1 MSDIKKPLYA
11 KEEMGRLVKW
21 FFGLPLIFVIYILL
35 SLLMPSGA
43 SGLRM
48 MLGMNIISYIV
59 FILVTVLVVSRFLKF
74 PFRNMIAYGRAFSA
88 KYLALG
94 FFPMFALSM
103 GTSFLWKAMQPEAFV
118 FSLQPGW
125 PLDFAL
131 SLVLVILAAFLE
143 EVLCRAYVAFFVK
156 DNLETRPGKKLIYCL
171 ASAALFA
178 ILHFQNPEVHGV
190 GAVYAM
196 VFYFIMGFALMAVYL
211 RTGGIEAVLGIHI
224 ANNLISAWFFT
235 YNNSALTTNA
245 IFTQI
250 TEIGPLSLI
259 QAVFCI
265 VASIMILLLCIRKT
279 PSINSGEQL

>member
-74 PFRNMIAYGRAFSA
+74 PFRNMIAYERAFSA

-94 FFPMFALSM
+94 FFPMFALGL
-103 GTSFLWKAMQPEAFV
+103 GTSFLWEALQPEAFV

-131 SLVLVILAAFLE
+131 SLALVILAAFLE

-156 DNLETRPGKKLIYCL
+156 DNLETRTGKKLIYCL

-196 VFYFIMGFALMAVYL
+196 VFYFIMGFALMAVYM
-211 RTGGIEAVLGIHI
+211 RTRGIEAVLGIHV
-224 ANNLISAWFFT
+224 ANNLINAWFFT

-245 IFTQI
+245 IFSQI

-265 VASIMILLLCIRKT
+265 VASIMILLLCTRKT

>member
-35 SLLMPSGA
+35 SLLMPAGA
-43 SGLRM
+43 ASLRM

-74 PFRNMIAYGRAFSA
+74 PFRKMIASESFFSA
-88 KYLALG
+88 RYLALG
-94 FFPMFALSM
+94 FFPMLGLCL
-103 GTSFLWKAMQPEAFV
+103 GTSFLWKALQPGAFV

-131 SLVLVILAAFLE
+131 SLILVILAAFLE
-143 EVLCRAYVAFFVK
+143 ELLCRAYVAYFVK
-156 DNLETRPGKKLIYCL
+156 DTLETRPGKKLIYCL

-178 ILHFQNPEVHGV
+178 ILHFQNPEVHGA

-211 RTGGIEAVLGIHI
+211 GTGGIEVVLGIHI
-224 ANNLISAWFFT
+224 ANNLTSAWFFT
-235 YNNSALTTNA
+235 YSNSALTTNA
-245 IFTQI
+245 IFTQV
-250 TEIGPLSLI
+250 TEIGALSLL

-265 VASIMILLLCIRKT
+265 VASIMIIHFCLRKT
-279 PSINSGEQL
+279 PSINSAE

>member
-11 KEEMGRLVKW
+11 KEEMGRMVKW

-35 SLLMPSGA
+35 SLLMPAGA
-43 SGLRM
+43 ASLRM

-74 PFRNMIAYGRAFSA
+74 PFRKMIASERSFSA
-88 KYLALG
+88 RYLALG
-94 FFPMFALSM
+94 FFPMFCLCL
-103 GTSFLWKAMQPEAFV
+103 GTSFLWKALQPEAFV

-131 SLVLVILAAFLE
+131 SMALVILAAFLE
-143 EVLCRAYVAFFVK
+143 EVLCRAYVAYFVK
-156 DNLETRPGKKLIYCL
+156 DTLETRPGKKLIYCL

-178 ILHFQNPEVHGV
+178 ILHFQNPEVHGA

-196 VFYFIMGFALMAVYL
+196 VFYFIIGFALMAVYL
-211 RTGGIEAVLGIHI
+211 KTKGIEVVLGIHI
-224 ANNLISAWFFT
+224 ANNLTSAWFFT
-235 YNNSALTTNA
+235 YANSALTTNA
-245 IFTQI
+245 IFTQT
-250 TEIGPLSLI
+250 TEIGALSLL

-265 VASIMILLLCIRKT
+265 VASIMIIHLCLRKT
-279 PSINSGEQL
+279 PSINSAE